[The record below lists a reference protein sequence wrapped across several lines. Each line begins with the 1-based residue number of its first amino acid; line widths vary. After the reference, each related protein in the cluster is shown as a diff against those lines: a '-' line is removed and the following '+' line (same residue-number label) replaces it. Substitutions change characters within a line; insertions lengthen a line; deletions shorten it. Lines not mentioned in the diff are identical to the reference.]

1 MARPLRIEYPDAYYH
16 VMNRGRRAE
25 AIFLDVEDYVNFQ
38 ELLIEL
44 TTVYGIRII
53 AYCLMPNH
61 YHLFLQTPKANLSES
76 FRHLNGVYTQK
87 FNRKHQVDGALFR
100 GRFKSILVDKETY
113 YLELIRYI
121 HRNPLRAGIEKKLG
135 DYPWSSHS
143 AYLSEAKQ
151 WQWIFKQES
160 LGRFGTSRA
169 HQKRSYLAFVSQ
181 SDSPEILTQLSRKK
195 WSLTLGNEAFKEWVR
210 EKFGQHSLHPEKP
223 ESRELL
229 PTVERIQQ
237 GVLEYYQGK
246 PEELVSHFRG
256 QTSLIRD
263 MALYTA
269 RQLSQHSLKEIG
281 NSFGIENPK
290 TVGSAIHRMK
300 GLLKEDYKLR
310 KDYQKI
316 AKQLYSLK
324 LKKT

>member
-195 WSLTLGNEAFKEWVR
+195 WSLTLGNEAFKEWIL

-256 QTSLIRD
+256 QTNLIRD

-300 GLLKEDYKLR
+300 GLLIEDYKLR

>member
-169 HQKRSYLAFVSQ
+169 HQKRSYLALVSQ

-195 WSLTLGNEAFKEWVR
+195 WSLTLGNEAFEEWIR

-246 PEELVSHFRG
+246 PEELVSLFRG
-256 QTSLIRD
+256 QTNLIRD

>member
-1 MARPLRIEYPDAYYH
+1 
-16 VMNRGRRAE
+16 
-25 AIFLDVEDYVNFQ
+25 
-38 ELLIEL
+38 
-44 TTVYGIRII
+44 
-53 AYCLMPNH
+53 MPNH

-195 WSLTLGNEAFKEWVR
+195 WSLTLGNEAFEEWIR
-210 EKFGQHSLHPEKP
+210 EKFGQHSLHSEKP

-256 QTSLIRD
+256 QTNLIRD

-300 GLLKEDYKLR
+300 GLLIEDYKLR

>member
-76 FRHLNGVYTQK
+76 FRHLNGLYTQK